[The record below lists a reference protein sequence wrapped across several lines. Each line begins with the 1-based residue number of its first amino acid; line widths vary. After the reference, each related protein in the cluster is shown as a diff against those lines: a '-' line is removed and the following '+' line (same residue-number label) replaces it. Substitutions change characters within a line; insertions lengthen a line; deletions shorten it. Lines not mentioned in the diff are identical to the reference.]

1 MMYNNVMKKKM
12 PENRYRASRICRA
25 LGNPT
30 AYEVL
35 TLLRDK
41 KRTPEELADVLGL
54 HIATVSQVLRVL
66 RNLDLVRYEVRWRQ
80 HLYWIKADIVKRVMQ
95 DLERLVVVIEKQE

>member
-1 MMYNNVMKKKM
+1 MKQRI

-30 AYEVL
+30 AYEVV
-35 TLLRDK
+35 TLLRTQ
-41 KRTPEELADVLGL
+41 KRTPEELAGLLGVN
-54 HIATVSQVLRVL
+54 IATISQVLRVL

-80 HLYWIKADIVKRVMQ
+80 HLYWIKASGIRAVMR
-95 DLERLVVVIEKQE
+95 DLERLVALIEKES

>member
-1 MMYNNVMKKKM
+1 MTKKII

-35 TLLRDK
+35 TLLRDQ
-41 KRTPEELADVLGL
+41 KRTPEELSSLLGVS
-54 HIATVSQVLRVL
+54 ISTISQVLRVL
-66 RNLDLVRYEVRWRQ
+66 RNLDLVRYEVKWRS
-80 HLYWIKADIVKRVMQ
+80 HLYWIKSSRVAKAM
-95 DLERLVVVIEKQE
+95 DVLERLVGVIEKQR

>member
-1 MMYNNVMKKKM
+1 MKKKI

-35 TLLRDK
+35 ALLRE
-41 KRTPEELADVLGL
+41 KRMTPEEIANAD
-54 HIATVSQVLRVL
+54 IATVSQVLRVL
-66 RNLDLVRYEVRWRQ
+66 RNLDLVRYEVHWRQ
-80 HLYWIKADIVKRVMQ
+80 HLYWIKTDVVKRVMQ
-95 DLERLVVVIEKQE
+95 DLERLVDVIEKQS